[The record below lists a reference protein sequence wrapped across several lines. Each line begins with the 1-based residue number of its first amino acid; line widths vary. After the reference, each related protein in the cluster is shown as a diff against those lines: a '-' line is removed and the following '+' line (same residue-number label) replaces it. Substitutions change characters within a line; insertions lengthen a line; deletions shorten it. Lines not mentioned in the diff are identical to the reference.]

1 MGRRPTKAA
10 NNPFCQ
16 ARLAAGEWNEKF
28 YSKEYA
34 AELLH
39 ISAGQLQDYELGI
52 TKCIPPDNILRMADI
67 YNAPELRNMYC
78 REMCPLGED
87 TPKVEVEDLDRIV
100 IRIISSLRRIGQT
113 EESLLNIVEDGHITE
128 EKKPELKKVIDHLD
142 ELSAIEQNL
151 KIWVEKNLDWEN
163 DNA

>member
-10 NNPFCQ
+10 DNPFCQ
-16 ARLAAGEWNEKF
+16 ARLAAAEWNEG
-28 YSKEYA
+28 YHSKEYA

-78 REMCPLGED
+78 REMCPLGTD
-87 TPKVEVEDLDRIV
+87 VPKLELQDLDRITV
-100 IRIISSLRRIGQT
+100 KAMATLRKMAST
-113 EESLLNIVEDGHITE
+113 KEALLEITEDGKITAE
-128 EKKPELKKVIDHLD
+128 EQPKLEKIIKDLD
-142 ELSAIEQNL
+142 EVVAVAQSL
-151 KIWVEKNLDWEN
+151 KAWVEINLE
-163 DNA
+163 